1 MIENEFARH
10 IKYCKHHDID
20 PTVPSKREILIQ
32 EVYDAPLDRT
42 ENRGKHGKYID
53 FVKPLLVKKGSFQG
67 TINQLLPKLG
77 LFEPNNTY
85 WRARKNK
92 WELSFWENG
101 TSENV
106 LPGRIYYDRRLL
118 HNSKQAITRGL
129 DALNGDGIITLRRYY
144 CFLPS
149 SEHFIPDSI
158 SVMGIEISIQEMFK
172 TINEDENAAIT
183 SKEFKALRQ
192 EIESN
197 KRGTI
202 EGIPVPSFLPES
214 DNHLIER
221 LIAFMRQYT
230 YKICNNMQT
239 IPALDQ
245 LPNEYNFWGNRQLHQ
260 VHQALIQKCYPFL
273 IGCKTIWKELAY
285 HLTEL
290 GKNNQA
296 QYLGELD
303 TSTVAK
309 KLSCLFLGLT
319 GAQMEKILIPCR
331 GRDELKDFTAPY
343 NKPMRGN
350 KTPPVSITRWIP
362 LRNNISAYNRHK
374 ELYALYGIVLPS

>member
-1 MIENEFARH
+1 M
-10 IKYCKHHDID
+10 
-20 PTVPSKREILIQ
+20 IQ